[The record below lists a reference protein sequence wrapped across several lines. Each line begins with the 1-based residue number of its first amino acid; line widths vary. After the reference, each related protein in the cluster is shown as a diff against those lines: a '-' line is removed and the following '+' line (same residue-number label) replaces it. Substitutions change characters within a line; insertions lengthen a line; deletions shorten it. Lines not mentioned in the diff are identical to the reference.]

1 MNLFGNSKKVIDS
14 KIEIESVNHS
24 LAKYET
30 DIKLKFS
37 SEVKDFVDIVVS
49 TVSPTGTENAVAHTF
64 DNAQLDDLIGQ
75 LKEIQD
81 KLVYNTDI
89 KDYPIEQIERLYFSI
104 IENFCKFD
112 RSSNHFPVP
121 KINIYLDGDKVRLTA
136 VDFYNNRILF
146 NNIISIDYLELY
158 MPNGGSKRRENDIFE
173 AVITAV
179 SSEFMIEMNERQRIF
194 EDDYEKFRYLGDKQV
209 LVLKE
214 VGVDKIIRDYFY
226 DNTTVEEDVINL
238 LR

>member
-1 MNLFGNSKKVIDS
+1 
-14 KIEIESVNHS
+14 
-24 LAKYET
+24 
-30 DIKLKFS
+30 
-37 SEVKDFVDIVVS
+37 
-49 TVSPTGTENAVAHTF
+49 
-64 DNAQLDDLIGQ
+64 
-75 LKEIQD
+75 
-81 KLVYNTDI
+81 
-89 KDYPIEQIERLYFSI
+89 
-104 IENFCKFD
+104 
-112 RSSNHFPVP
+112 
-121 KINIYLDGDKVRLTA
+121 
-136 VDFYNNRILF
+136 
-146 NNIISIDYLELY
+146 